1 MKGQINFSAFVLITA
16 VIAIIILVV
25 FDSAIRS
32 YIVTNLGGIG
42 KVTSGFNNS
51 LPTEFTTNFTAYN
64 CSSYCGSFKNQAY
77 SWTINYNGQ
86 NYSAYINSS
95 INAVSE
101 KGNYSLEAYPI
112 LLPAGEECANSTS
125 TTKPYI
131 TKVTAGKGYKLDYS
145 SC

>member
-16 VIAIIILVV
+16 IIAILVLVV

-32 YIVTNLGGIG
+32 YIITNFSNIG
-42 KVTSGFNNS
+42 KTLSGFNTS
-51 LPTEFTTNFTAYN
+51 LPKELITNFTAYN
-64 CSSYCGSFKNQAY
+64 CSYYCSSFSSEIY

-95 INAVSE
+95 ISVVSE

-112 LLPAGEECANSTS
+112 LLPSGEECANGTS
-125 TTKPYI
+125 IKNYV
-131 TKVTAGKGYKLDYS
+131 KRLTAGKNYTLDYS
-145 SC
+145 IC